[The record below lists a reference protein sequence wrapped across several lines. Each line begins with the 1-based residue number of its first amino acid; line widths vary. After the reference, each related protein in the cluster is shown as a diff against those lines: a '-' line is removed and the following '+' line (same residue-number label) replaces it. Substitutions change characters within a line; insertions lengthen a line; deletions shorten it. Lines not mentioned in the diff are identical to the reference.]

1 MHTNGNRIAIVG
13 LFMALACAVSAHA
26 QSEISWYT
34 IDGGGGTS
42 TGGGYSISGT
52 IGQPDAG
59 PAAESLTG
67 GAYELTGG
75 FWVAT
80 QVCGCLGDLNHD
92 GQKNGSDVQKFVDC
106 FLFGGDCSCAD
117 ANQSDGVTVADVQV
131 FVADILAGSS
141 CP

>member
-1 MHTNGNRIAIVG
+1 MHTNGKRIAIVG

-59 PAAESLTG
+59 VVLTG
-67 GAYELTGG
+67 GIFEVTGG
-75 FWVAT
+75 FWLT
-80 QVCGCLGDLNHD
+80 SNVCFCPGDLNGD
-92 GQKNGSDVQKFVDC
+92 GRKDGRDIQQ
-106 FLFGGDCSCAD
+106 FLSCVLSGDNCSCAD
-117 ANQSDGVTVADVQV
+117 VDQTNSVTLDDVPV
-131 FVADILAGSS
+131 FVNALMSGGT